1 MKVIGY
7 LDKEK
12 YSCMSE
18 HLITNEVIITEERIQ
33 HIQERHPG
41 DFERY
46 VSYLKQIIEDPDY
59 ILEANKPNTAVLLK
73 EFEQQEERFKMILR
87 IRVESDPVGYKN
99 SVLSFWYIGETTWRK
114 TLKHKKILYSGR

>member
-1 MKVIGY
+1 MKVIGC
-7 LDKEK
+7 LEKEK
-12 YSCMSE
+12 YRCMSE

-46 VSYLKQIIEDPDY
+46 VSYLKQIIENPDY

-73 EFEQQEERFKMILR
+73 EFEQR
-87 IRVESDPVGYKN
+87 KN
-99 SVLSFWYIGETTWRK
+99 A
-114 TLKHKKILYSGR
+114 LK

>member
-1 MKVIGY
+1 
-7 LDKEK
+7 
-12 YSCMSE
+12 MSE
-18 HLITNEVIITEERIQ
+18 YLITNEVIITEERIQ

>member
-7 LDKEK
+7 LDREK
-12 YSCMSE
+12 YRCMSE

-46 VSYLKQIIEDPDY
+46 VSYLKQINEDPDY

>member
-12 YSCMSE
+12 YRCMSE

-46 VSYLKQIIEDPDY
+46 VSYLKQIIENPDY

-99 SVLSFWYIGETTWRK
+99 SVLSFWYIWETTWRK

>member
-7 LDKEK
+7 LDREK
-12 YSCMSE
+12 YRCVNE

-73 EFEQQEERFKMILR
+73 EFL
-87 IRVESDPVGYKN
+87 P
-99 SVLSFWYIGETTWRK
+99 LC
-114 TLKHKKILYSGR
+114 

>member
-7 LDKEK
+7 LDREK
-12 YSCMSE
+12 YRCMSE

-41 DFERY
+41 EFARY

-87 IRVESDPVGYKN
+87 IRVESDPVGYIN
-99 SVLSFWYIGETTWRK
+99 SVQSFWYIGETTWRR
-114 TLKHKKILYSGR
+114 TLNHIKILYGGR

>member
-12 YSCMSE
+12 YRYVNE

-99 SVLSFWYIGETTWRK
+99 FVLSFFYIWETSWRK
-114 TLKHKKILYSGR
+114 TLIHKKFLYSVL

>member
-7 LDKEK
+7 LDREK
-12 YSCMSE
+12 YRCMCE

-33 HIQERHPG
+33 HIQER
-41 DFERY
+41 
-46 VSYLKQIIEDPDY
+46 QIIENPDY